1 MYKLFNVCCNLFL
14 CDPIYVKE
22 VFDIIKSKSTNENFN
37 NFLEYYEKEFIKLHK
52 IENWNY
58 YQDYR
63 HITNNACEAYNSKLN
78 KLFDKKPTYF
88 KLIYELR
95 IKEANIINIYN
106 KRYSGF
112 LDHEYRRKMK
122 IEEIIHIL
130 NDNNNVISGMPN
142 RTRAEKKLIALQ
154 WFECLQRI

>member
-1 MYKLFNVCCNLFL
+1 M
-14 CDPIYVKE
+14 
-22 VFDIIKSKSTNENFN
+22 
-37 NFLEYYEKEFIKLHK
+37 
-52 IENWNY
+52 
-58 YQDYR
+58 
-63 HITNNACEAYNSKLN
+63 
-78 KLFDKKPTYF
+78 FDKKPTYF

-130 NDNNNVISGMPN
+130 NDNNNVISGIPN
-142 RTRAEKKLIALQ
+142 RTRTEKKLIALQ
-154 WFECLQRI
+154 WFEFLQRIRFSNLYLDKNYSKKINFVLNIKFIN